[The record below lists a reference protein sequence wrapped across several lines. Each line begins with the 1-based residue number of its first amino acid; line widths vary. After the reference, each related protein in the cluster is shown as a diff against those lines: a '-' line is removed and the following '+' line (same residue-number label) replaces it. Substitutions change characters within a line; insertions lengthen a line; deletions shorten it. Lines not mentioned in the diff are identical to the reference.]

1 MPINAPFLKMLSELD
16 YPRLTASLINEL
28 INLGQ
33 VFILYLYESL
43 VFNYKILYFAIMY
56 KILHILHYY

>member
-16 YPRLTASLINEL
+16 YLRLTASLINEL

>member
-16 YPRLTASLINEL
+16 YLRLTASLINEL

-56 KILHILHYY
+56 KILHILQYY

>member
-1 MPINAPFLKMLSELD
+1 MLSELD
-16 YPRLTASLINEL
+16 YLRLTASLINEL